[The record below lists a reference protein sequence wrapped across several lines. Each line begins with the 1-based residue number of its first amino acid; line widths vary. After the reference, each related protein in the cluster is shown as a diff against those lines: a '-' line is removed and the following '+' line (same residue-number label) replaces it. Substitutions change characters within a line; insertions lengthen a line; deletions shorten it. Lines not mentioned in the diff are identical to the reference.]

1 MNDVLCCFNTAV
13 VKGMLGKEDAR
24 SVVMVVVAAVK
35 TAAMTARSVVTPVA
49 ATGERNVQEGKNV
62 RREGNFN
69 L

>member
-1 MNDVLCCFNTAV
+1 MNYVLCCVNTAI
-13 VKGMLGKEDAR
+13 VKEMLGKEDAR
-24 SVVMVVVAAVK
+24 SVVMVVVAAGK

>member
-1 MNDVLCCFNTAV
+1 
-13 VKGMLGKEDAR
+13 MLGKEYAR
-24 SVVMVVVAAVK
+24 SVVMVVVAAGK